1 MATIIP
7 NTSNITHSIL
17 VNDLGV
23 LNASCSTDFAPLVL
37 LRTMNPPII
46 TRDGRT
52 NGTKLNFNTTSLNA
66 YIMRRKAE
74 TLQYRKNQ
82 SPLSK
87 RQSFAKISQTGSGSY
102 YYSNNDLLQRLEDNL
117 NCPNLDLML
126 KPPTNSGIHD
136 YKSSGYYYDVNV
148 TYFPSL

>member
-17 VNDLGV
+17 VNNLGV
-23 LNASCSTDFAPLVL
+23 INASCIDYAGLAL

-46 TRDGRT
+46 TRDGR
-52 NGTKLNFNTTSLNA
+52 NKGTILNFNTTSLDS
-66 YIMRRKAE
+66 YRMRRKAE
-74 TLQYRKNQ
+74 TLQYTKNK

-87 RQSFAKISQTGSGSY
+87 KQQFAQISKTNSGSY
-102 YYSNNDLLQRLEDNL
+102 YYSNNDLLQQLENNL
-117 NCPNLDLML
+117 ICPNLDLMI

-136 YKSSGYYYDVNV
+136 SKSSGYYYDVNV
-148 TYFPSL
+148 PYLPSL